1 MVAPVEIGL
10 ARPGEASWIA
20 LYSRDLIEHGLGWG
34 WTPSRILRAMAT
46 KDTNVAVARQ
56 GDRPV
61 GFGIMRYC
69 DEEAHLLLLGVAAD
83 RLRKGIGS
91 ALMAWLE
98 RTALDAGIGVIRLEA
113 RKRNES
119 ARAFYRSLGY
129 REVTFASAMYAR
141 DEDGVRIFKDLW
153 AG

>member
-1 MVAPVEIGL
+1 
-10 ARPGEASWIA
+10 
-20 LYSRDLIEHGLGWG
+20 
-34 WTPSRILRAMAT
+34 MAT

-69 DEEAHLLLLGVAAD
+69 DEEAHLLLLGVAAN

>member
-1 MVAPVEIGL
+1 VVAPVEIGL
-10 ARPGEASWIA
+10 ARASEASRIA
-20 LYSRDLIEHGLGWG
+20 LYSRDLIEYGLGWG
-34 WTPSRILRAMAT
+34 WTPSRILRAIAA
-46 KDTNVAVARQ
+46 KDVNVAVARE
-56 GDRPV
+56 GDRAV

-83 RLRKGIGS
+83 RQRKGIGS

-119 ARAFYRSLGY
+119 ARAFYRCIGY
-129 REVTFASAMYAR
+129 HEVMLASAMYAR
-141 DEDGVRIFKDLW
+141 DEDGVRIVKDLW
-153 AG
+153 A

>member
-1 MVAPVEIGL
+1 MERLHAWSVVAPVEIGL
-10 ARPGEASWIA
+10 ARAGDASRIA

-46 KDTNVAVARQ
+46 KDINVAVAREA
-56 GDRPV
+56 DRPI
-61 GFGIMRYC
+61 GFGIMRYR

-83 RLRKGIGS
+83 RQRRGIGS

-98 RTALDAGIGVIRLEA
+98 RTALDAGIGVLRLEA

-119 ARAFYRSLGY
+119 ARAFYRRLGY
-129 REVTFASAMYAR
+129 QEVMLANAMYAR
-141 DEDGVRIFKDLW
+141 GED
-153 AG
+153 